1 MSDQF
6 KITSGSSQEA
16 NLLPVVSAGS
26 LLRGAREEA
35 GLHIAALAASLKV
48 PVSKIEA
55 IEDDRFDMLPDIFF
69 ARALASS
76 MCRTLKIDST
86 PILEKMPSISARPI
100 KTDIAGINTPFIVPG
115 EMLSLSSWRHLSK
128 PLVLAVV
135 MLLFGAMILLLAPL
149 LSKGGDVGTTPSS
162 SAETM
167 QFHSN
172 MLSLSGRPVQ
182 TGNAVEAPVPVASTS
197 DVLLAR
203 SIVSVDVSSRVS
215 TSSTPLDAASS
226 TIEVSGQ
233 PTALLA
239 LKAINA
245 SWVQVIDSAG
255 VVQVQKTLLAGEAV
269 GVSGKLPLFVVLG
282 RADAVEVQVKG
293 QPFDTATRTRENIA
307 RFEVR

>member
-1 MSDQF
+1 
-6 KITSGSSQEA
+6 
-16 NLLPVVSAGS
+16 
-26 LLRGAREEA
+26 
-35 GLHIAALAASLKV
+35 
-48 PVSKIEA
+48 
-55 IEDDRFDMLPDIFF
+55 
-69 ARALASS
+69 
-76 MCRTLKIDST
+76 
-86 PILEKMPSISARPI
+86 
-100 KTDIAGINTPFIVPG
+100 
-115 EMLSLSSWRHLSK
+115 
-128 PLVLAVV
+128 
-135 MLLFGAMILLLAPL
+135 MILLLAPL